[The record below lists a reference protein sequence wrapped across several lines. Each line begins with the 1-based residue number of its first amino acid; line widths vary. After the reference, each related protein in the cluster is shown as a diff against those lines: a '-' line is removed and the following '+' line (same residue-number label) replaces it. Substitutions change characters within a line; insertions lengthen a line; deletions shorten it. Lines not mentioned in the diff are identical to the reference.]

1 MMEVVVLELVVAGSH
16 WRVAAAV
23 AAAVAGDIPGAGDSS
38 LVYRLW
44 SRQRESELSPSL
56 RRGCEEAFAAAA
68 AAAAIVGR
76 HSWDAGL
83 LMVQ

>member
-16 WRVAAAV
+16 WRVAAV

-56 RRGCEEAFAAAA
+56 RRGCEEAFV

-76 HSWDAGL
+76 HSWDVGL